1 MFFVGCRF
9 RVFDIICDGFR
20 ELGYVNVDFGF
31 VFFWRFDLLFCLI
44 SKNFFVVLVMLFVIL
59 L

>member
-20 ELGYVNVDFGF
+20 ELGYVNVDFF
-31 VFFWRFDLLFCLI
+31 LIFFWRYLLFCFI
-44 SKNFFVVLVMLFVIL
+44 SNNFLVVLVMLFVIL